1 MVNSDLSVYLGEKL
15 PNLDTKALLKSIRS
29 NQKLKLT
36 ENLNVLKGSLFSAAL
51 FFKLAAY
58 LNLIYTK
65 RNYNGGVKMTYW
77 CSSAICFCM
86 SAVYWGPAGLIP
98 INCG

>member
-36 ENLNVLKGSLFSAAL
+36 ENLNVLKGSLFSTAL
-51 FFKLAAY
+51 FF
-58 LNLIYTK
+58 
-65 RNYNGGVKMTYW
+65 
-77 CSSAICFCM
+77 
-86 SAVYWGPAGLIP
+86 
-98 INCG
+98 